1 MAITT
6 RLISIESIYN
16 YSVRRLAVALS
27 IGIFLQTLAVNP
39 AIAQVENLVLKTP
52 IPARISSGTFDVE
65 LQPKSYSAD
74 LRYDG
79 VAVCIWDLKGYQCSK
94 YWDLSKTPGVR
105 TGSTGSYGTG
115 VSISVL
121 TINENK
127 YIFNFETAGNF
138 EILLIKTYTKDMP
151 GRSGRENFESTIRIP
166 IEISDVSYGG
176 FDVRDLS
183 AVGIKI
189 NPYPILKCPE
199 KIKNVNQTISCN
211 LSYGY
216 EDPEYD
222 VLYEPFERFKICA
235 YKNAGDI
242 LDCKLKNPY
251 LNKEIQIEL
260 NKVEKITIPIYKD
273 VDTHIELVPIIS
285 GNFPQ
290 FMDTLGSQHYFF
302 KPAKKTAPI
311 KSKSNSG
318 KRVKKCE
325 DIVTRTDGRF
335 EIIDGRIQGG
345 PVTTRSEVCRNVWVP

>member
-1 MAITT
+1 MAVTR
-6 RLISIESIYN
+6 RLISFEPIYN
-16 YSVRRLAVALS
+16 YSVRRLALALC
-27 IGIFLQTLAVNP
+27 IGIFLQTMAVNP

-52 IPARISSGTFDVE
+52 IPLSISSGTFDVD
-65 LQPKSYSAD
+65 LQPQSYSSD
-74 LRYDG
+74 LRYDR
-79 VAVCIWDLKGYQCSK
+79 VVVCIWDLKGNQCSK
-94 YWDLSKTPGVR
+94 YWELSKTPGVS
-105 TGSTGSYGTG
+105 TGSTGSNGTG
-115 VSISVL
+115 VTFSVL
-121 TINENK
+121 TVNENK
-127 YIFNFETAGNF
+127 YIFNFKTAGNF
-138 EILLIKTYTKDMP
+138 EILLLKTYTKDIP
-151 GRSGRENFESTIRIP
+151 GRSGRENFESTIKIP
-166 IEISDVSYGG
+166 IEISNVAYGG

-183 AVGIKI
+183 AAGIKI

-199 KIKNVNQTISCN
+199 KIKNVNQTINCN

-216 EDPEYD
+216 EDPVYD

-235 YKNAGDI
+235 YKNVGDI
-242 LDCKLKNPY
+242 LDCEAKNSY
-251 LNKEIQIEL
+251 LNKEIKIDL

-290 FMDTLGSQHYFF
+290 FMDTLGSQYYFF

-318 KRVKKCE
+318 KWVKKCE